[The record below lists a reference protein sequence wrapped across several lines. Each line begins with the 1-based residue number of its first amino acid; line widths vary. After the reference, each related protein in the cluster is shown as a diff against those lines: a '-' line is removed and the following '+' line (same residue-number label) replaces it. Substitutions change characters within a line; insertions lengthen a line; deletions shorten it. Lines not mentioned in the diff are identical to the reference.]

1 MGALRRSSAR
11 VALESR
17 FLVRVLR
24 SFASF
29 GSFASFASFAR
40 VASFSFVLSYA
51 PVALAQ
57 DVIETETPTET
68 TEAPPPPATSAA
80 SEVERY
86 LADGRRA
93 YRELDFPG
101 SVDAMRRAL
110 NVPGVGAA
118 QRLEAWEY
126 LGAAYVVLDRDDEA
140 EAAFREVF
148 ELDPYHRVREPSGSP
163 KIERFVEGLRR
174 RVVSDAALDPSV
186 ELRALLPAAA
196 RVGRPVSLRVEIE
209 GPPSIARVEARVR
222 PDDEREWRSVPLE
235 RVDEAAFEGELP
247 AATERGNLELY
258 AEGRDAEGR
267 VVARAGEPLVPLVL
281 PVRERDDVP
290 VWKRPWLWVVV
301 GAVVVASTVG
311 IAVAATSRETAPNG
325 TLPPGQI
332 TLPLGR

>member
-1 MGALRRSSAR
+1 MGALITSSLARIASSLASLLASIAPSLTRRVAR
-11 VALESR
+11 VALVWLTMS
-17 FLVRVLR
+17 
-24 SFASF
+24 SAPSSSAFAQELAVDE
-29 GSFASFASFAR
+29 ASAS
-40 VASFSFVLSYA
+40 
-51 PVALAQ
+51 
-57 DVIETETPTET
+57 
-68 TEAPPPPATSAA
+68 EAPPPPATSAA
-80 SEVERY
+80 SEVERH

-101 SVDAMRRAL
+101 AVDAMRRAL
-110 NVPGVGAA
+110 NVPGVSAP

-163 KIERFVEGLRR
+163 KIERFVESLRR
-174 RVVSDAALDPSV
+174 RIVQDAALDPSV

-196 RVGRPVSLRVEIE
+196 RVGRPVALRVEIE

-222 PDDEREWRSVPLE
+222 PDDERQWRSVPLQ

-290 VWKRPWLWVVV
+290 LRRRPWLWVAV
-301 GAVVVASTVG
+301 GAVVVAATVG
-311 IAVAATSRETAPNG
+311 VAIAAAGRETAPNG
-325 TLPPGQI
+325 TLPPGQVS
-332 TLPLGR
+332 LPLGR